1 MDWFE
6 PMWNSA
12 YDYLSNRDLW
22 GNIVKRGFTILAII
36 IGTWI
41 FLRIAKSALAQ
52 IFAIRLKSPLRLS
65 ERREATLIRLIENI
79 LTYVTYFIALVMIL
93 SEFDVDVRTLI
104 AGAGVVGL
112 AVGFGAQNL
121 VRDVITGFFIIFEKQ
136 FSVGDYVR
144 ISGVEGF
151 VEEIGLR
158 VTKIKSW
165 TGELHILPNGNINQ
179 VTNYSIHN
187 SIAVV
192 DVNIAYEER
201 IPEAEKV
208 IIHLLDELYEQ
219 FDAMIVKPEYLGVQ
233 NLGPSEV
240 VLRIISEVQPM
251 EHWVIGREIRK
262 AVKQRFD
269 EIGIEI
275 ALPRVVMYQRDEQGE
290 VKEKA

>member
-1 MDWFE
+1 MDWFDSLWTPTYE
-6 PMWNSA
+6 
-12 YDYLSNRDLW
+12 YLSNRELW
-22 GNIVKRGFTILAII
+22 GNMVKSALTILAIL

-41 FLRIAKSALAQ
+41 FLRIAKSALGQ
-52 IFAIRLKSPLRLS
+52 IFSIRLKSPLRLS
-65 ERREATLIRLIENI
+65 ERREATLIRLIENV

-93 SEFDVDVRTLI
+93 SEFGVDVRTLI

-144 ISGVEGF
+144 ISSVEGF

-192 DVNIAYEER
+192 DVNIAYEEH
-201 IPEAEKV
+201 IQEAEKV
-208 IIHLLDELYEQ
+208 IIDLMDELYEQ

-233 NLGPSEV
+233 DLGQSEV
-240 VLRIISEVQPM
+240 VLRIISEVHPM